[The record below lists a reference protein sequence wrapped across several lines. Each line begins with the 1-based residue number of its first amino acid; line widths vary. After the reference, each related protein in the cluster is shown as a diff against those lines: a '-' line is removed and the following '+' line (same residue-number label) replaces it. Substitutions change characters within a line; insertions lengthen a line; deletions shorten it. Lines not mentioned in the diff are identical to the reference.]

1 MWLCLIFFLIFDY
14 FLAFLTSF
22 FSLLPVFLPGNII
35 KILLLIFFMRRYGLT
50 AGLGGNFQPIS
61 MSIALVILFLLNMA
75 STVLFNSEAGLY
87 LPQDQ
92 FTILLLMMIMISA
105 VSEELFYRAWL
116 LEVFDTVGRNRATLL
131 AGLIFSAGHIYQG
144 LPGVLFSLCASF
156 VLAALYYRS
165 GGVKAGIIVHI
176 MYNLIIFSVNQYV

>member
-14 FLAFLTSF
+14 ILSFLASF
-22 FSLLPVFLPGNII
+22 FSFIPIFLLGHII
-35 KILLLIFFMRRYGLT
+35 KILSLIFFMRRYGLT
-50 AGLGGNFQPIS
+50 AGTGGNFQPIS

-75 STVLFNSEAGLY
+75 STVLFNPDAELY
-87 LPQDQ
+87 IPRDQ
-92 FTILLLMMIMISA
+92 FTILLFMMIMVSA

-116 LEVFDTVGRNRATLL
+116 LEVFNTVGRNRATLL

-165 GGVKAGIIVHI
+165 GGVKAGIVVHI
-176 MYNLIIFSVNQYV
+176 MYNLIIFSVHEYV